1 MCAAFDHRLVQ
12 TGVIGHASS
21 EIPIILPMEAHELER
36 WRKLHP
42 SCTYWC
48 GTKLG
53 GCGRQLADRLYRD
66 KVCHFAHHPNHDGSP
81 FVCHR
86 TANGED
92 SADHLFIKQG
102 VERWLRESRLSGS
115 ATLRNL
121 GTGPGDAVDVHIP
134 KTRQRFRFQLSGLD
148 YRAWRRADM
157 ELADDAD
164 GIDWIF
170 NQDGPITREMLGR
183 FGYTLRVRCETE
195 GAVRRIYVGAERP
208 HQAAIDWTPF
218 EDCTLTPTGLITK
231 TPEGPLSVGAIARPR
246 PRPASFALQGGAVFA
261 LDTAASAPADSPLA
275 DVGRYVVAA
284 DVRPPDSRIIRAL
297 ISIPDGVPHPSADHV
312 YRFTGTPRIA
322 LTEPDGTGDPQ
333 WLIQAGTFERLNARE
348 AHRTGLWTPPPSPPP
363 VSPSPAP
370 RSVATPAKKVAPT
383 LPAQSAPRKEPVKDG
398 SPQEPRTAHRQAVVP
413 SAEKRP
419 PVTPGRLPEQAMAAV
434 SSLKLA
440 LERAVGHGATVT
452 WHELA
457 EATDLELSSLPISV
471 RRDLLIEVD
480 RRSGRLLSA
489 VVRTSTGTRLPYL
502 ADIASAVGLEV
513 PPPTGGARPTV
524 RLSEGPT
531 PPTSRP
537 RDSGASVEQVQR
549 LVTAALGYRR
559 TTPGKP
565 GRHLAK
571 VIASAQRWLA
581 GVQGQ
586 RGAAVR
592 LRALNNRGISQAQL
606 HTTALTR
613 AIAAAQERPAGTGS
627 EPHSDELL
635 FPAAPVETP
644 AIIAPGFQQ
653 SPKEPANA
661 GTLLAQGHVGLSRQ
675 GQTDGV
681 SDVRGESQ
689 KRSPEAHNAQL
700 APLPRREATP
710 TSSPEAGQPADS
722 ESLAC
727 LETVL
732 DLLDV
737 QDGTPAFLDLYRAL
751 EEADRI
757 AHRIGEASIP
767 APLRERLYDWRAVFR
782 ATPPTDGSA
791 TSRGPGASQS
801 PPDASVSRCTTAD
814 SPGVHHSEA
823 RALFDDLA
831 MQFRAAQ
838 DAGDLGETK
847 RIRKTMGA
855 VYAQRLSPEDRE
867 AVTPMMREFK
877 QWALDQRP
885 TDPALRRI
893 RALLQDLG
901 QRKATATVADI
912 RSVLQEADRLRHR
925 LAAPLPEP
933 ECKLL
938 DRWRNRMKHR
948 RE

>member
-42 SCTYWC
+42 SHTYWC

-102 VERWLRESRLSGS
+102 VERWLRTSRLSGS

-157 ELADDAD
+157 ELADDSD

-208 HQAAIDWTPF
+208 HQAVIDWTPF
-218 EDCTLTPTGLITK
+218 EDCTLTLTGLITK
-231 TPEGPLSVGAIARPR
+231 TPEGPISVGTIGRPR
-246 PRPASFALQGGAVFA
+246 PRPASFAMQPGAVFA
-261 LDTAASAPADSPLA
+261 LDTTAAAPASSPLA

-297 ISIPDGVPHPSADHV
+297 ISIPDGVPHPSAEHV

-363 VSPSPAP
+363 VSASPAP
-370 RSVATPAKKVAPT
+370 RPVAMPAKKVAPA
-383 LPAQSAPRKEPVKDG
+383 LPTQGAPREEPFKG
-398 SPQEPRTAHRQAVVP
+398 SPPGESRTAHRQAVVS
-413 SAEKRP
+413 SAEKRR
-419 PVTPGRLPEQAMAAV
+419 PVTPGRLPEHAKAAV

-440 LERAVGHGATVT
+440 LERAAGRGMTVT
-452 WHELA
+452 WDELA
-457 EATDLELSSLPISV
+457 EATDLVLSSLPISV

-489 VVRTSTGTRLPYL
+489 LVRTSTGTRLPYL
-502 ADIASAVGLEV
+502 ADIASAVGMEV
-513 PPPTGGARPTV
+513 PPPTDGARPTV
-524 RLSEGPT
+524 RLPESPT
-531 PPTSRP
+531 PPTSRA
-537 RDSGASVEQVQR
+537 RDGGASVEQVQR

-559 TTPGKP
+559 TIPGKP

-571 VIASAQRWLA
+571 VIGSAQRWLA

-586 RGAAVR
+586 GGAAVR
-592 LRALNNRGISQAQL
+592 LRPLNNRGISQAQL

-613 AIAAAQERPAGTGS
+613 AIAAAQERPAATRSG
-627 EPHSDELL
+627 PHSDEPLL
-635 FPAAPVETP
+635 PAAPVETP
-644 AIIAPGFQQ
+644 AIVAPGFQQ
-653 SPKEPANA
+653 TPEEPADTGA
-661 GTLLAQGHVGLSRQ
+661 LLTQGHAGLSRQ
-675 GQTDGV
+675 RQTDGV
-681 SDVRGESQ
+681 SDNRGEDQ
-689 KRSPEAHNAQL
+689 KRSSEAHNARLPPPPRL
-700 APLPRREATP
+700 AGTLM
-710 TSSPEAGQPADS
+710 SSAEAGQPGNS

-732 DLLDV
+732 DLLDG
-737 QDGTPAFLDLYRAL
+737 QDATPAFLDLYRAL

-757 AHRIGEASIP
+757 AHRIGESSIP
-767 APLRERLYDWRAVFR
+767 PLLWERLYDWRAVFR
-782 ATPPTDGSA
+782 TAPSTDGSA
-791 TSRGPGASQS
+791 AYRAPGTGQS
-801 PPDASVSRCTTAD
+801 PPDASASRCTTAD
-814 SPGVHHSEA
+814 APGVHHSEA
-823 RALFDDLA
+823 RALLDDLA
-831 MQFRAAQ
+831 MQFRAAR

-847 RIRKTMGA
+847 RIRKAMGP
-855 VYAQRLSPEDRE
+855 VYAQQLSSEDRE

-877 QWALDQRP
+877 RWVIDQRP
-885 TDPALRRI
+885 TDPGLQRI

-901 QRKATATVADI
+901 QRKATVTVADI
-912 RSVLQEADRLRHR
+912 RSVLQEADRLRRR

-933 ECKLL
+933 ERRLMA
-938 DRWRNRMKHR
+938 RWRTRMKHR
-948 RE
+948 RA